1 MEFFLFA
8 YNILTAYLF
17 GYAVFFIVSLLFKNQ
32 NVKIFVDF
40 SESKIPAIGLLLFFV
55 FIIALSIEF
64 CERTSFL
71 GGLKQYSFSG
81 DKLINDFFV
90 YQLLNIAFLVIPTQL
105 FRFKKVNKSTIFK
118 LFFILFFIF
127 NLDWILEEIE
137 IYLNLSG
144 PKVYCSYYSL
154 NFYFRIFKMLIV
166 YIGLNFILI
175 KFFNR
180 NAKQKF

>member
-90 YQLLNIAFLVIPTQL
+90 YQLLNIAFWLFQL
-105 FRFKKVNKSTIFK
+105 NYLDSKKLINQQFLNCS
-118 LFFILFFIF
+118 LFCFLF
-127 NLDWILEEIE
+127 
-137 IYLNLSG
+137 
-144 PKVYCSYYSL
+144 
-154 NFYFRIFKMLIV
+154 LI
-166 YIGLNFILI
+166 
-175 KFFNR
+175 
-180 NAKQKF
+180 